1 MWDIAT
7 VALFAAAIIRVSTP
21 ILLAAVGGLLSES
34 GGVPNITLEGSM
46 LSGACAGALVA
57 GLSGNPWLGLIA
69 AILAGVLPGLILGV
83 LYIEFK
89 GDPIV
94 IGIGINLL
102 AAGLSTFIVYTL
114 LGDKSGTSSLGRT
127 ELPDIQVSGIADIPV
142 VGNVLLGQ
150 HVLSYVALI
159 AWAVVALILWRSRY
173 GMHVLAVGTNIAAA
187 RTVGISVRRVQ
198 YSVVLICGALCGMA
212 GAFLSMGYVTSF
224 LRDMTAGRGFIA
236 VAAIFLGGM
245 RPVGVLIASLAF
257 GFFDALS
264 IRLGNLDVPS
274 QLVQTIPFLAT
285 LIGLGIFAWRDTR
298 RRSLAPKRSR
308 RSRSQALTS
317 PQPQLLR

>member
-1 MWDIAT
+1 MWDLAT
-7 VALFAAAIIRVSTP
+7 IALFAAAIIRVSTP

-46 LSGACAGALVA
+46 LMGACSGALVA
-57 GLSGNPWLGLIA
+57 GFTGSPWLGLA
-69 AILAGVLPGLILGV
+69 AAVVAGVIPGLLLGV
-83 LYIEFK
+83 LYIDFK

-102 AAGLSTFIVYTL
+102 AAGLTTFVVFTL

-127 ELPDIQVSGIADIPV
+127 ELPDVVIPPLANVPIIGDV
-142 VGNVLLGQ
+142 VLGQ
-150 HVLSYVALI
+150 HVLSYAAIL
-159 AWAVVALILWRSRY
+159 AWAVIAVILSRSRY
-173 GMHVLAVGTNIAAA
+173 GMHVLAVGANIQAA
-187 RTVGISVRRVQ
+187 RSIGISARRVQ
-198 YSVVLICGALCGMA
+198 YSVVIVCGALCGVA
-212 GAFLSMGYVTSF
+212 GAFLSMGYVSSF

-257 GFFDALS
+257 GFFEVLS

-274 QLVQTIPFLAT
+274 QLVQMIPFLAT
-285 LIGLGIFAWRDTR
+285 LVGLGLFAWRDTR
-298 RRSLAPKRSR
+298 RRSLTSTRKRGR
-308 RSRSQALTS
+308 RPHRDSGR
-317 PQPQLLR
+317 QPQLAR